1 MKVYLIWHFE
11 AKQVFTCFML
21 YKNLTPLIIQLHS
34 DSNNTKDCQHKDKR
48 DAASQTPAD
57 TSLKNLENKNLCF
70 LNVYL

>member
-34 DSNNTKDCQHKDKR
+34 DSNNTKDCQHEAKR
-48 DAASQTPAD
+48 CSFTY
-57 TSLKNLENKNLCF
+57 TCCYSLKNLENKNLCF